1 MASLAA
7 GLKVAQLVAAVSAQ
21 VLLKH
26 LHTRCVPERLP
37 LLEGGGGAGDPSC
50 EIFQQQRATLPWL
63 WLLSVVVNV
72 AV

>member
-21 VLLKH
+21 VVLKH
-26 LHTRCVPERLP
+26 LHTRCVPEGLP

-50 EIFQQQRATLPWL
+50 EISQQRATLPWR